1 MQKNPKVVNVAV
13 IGCGVFGAEIAIK
26 AKSYGLSVNVYEA
39 KNDIL
44 SGASANNQNRLHLG
58 FHYPR
63 DLETGKQSIRGFDA
77 FKKKYAGC
85 IQDGF
90 LNAYFIANKGSL
102 TTPNDFLK
110 FCELLG
116 APYKI
121 ISPKDLPVEV
131 CGADTGI
138 LCEEVVYDCGIL
150 RDLVWQALRHDH
162 VKVELN
168 TRVVNISK
176 NGDGY
181 LVEFQNQSPVLADVV
196 VNASYGDVN
205 RLTEQLGHTVTER
218 LFEYTA
224 VPIIELDMPRVGVTI
239 MDGPFMTILPHGK
252 SKNFL
257 LYNVVH
263 TLIEKN
269 IATQI
274 DPAWL
279 TPETAPFSG
288 VNKMRYF
295 EKMISLCKEYL
306 PALARAKVTGFL
318 EGPRMV
324 QAHSENSDA
333 RHSAVTSY
341 DDSYFTVFAGKI
353 DHCMWVADEVG
364 VQLQTKFK

>member
-1 MQKNPKVVNVAV
+1 MQKTLKVINVAV
-13 IGCGVFGAEIAIK
+13 VGCGIFGAEIAIK
-26 AKSYGLSVNVYEA
+26 AKSYGLSVEVYEA
-39 KNDIL
+39 KSDIL

-77 FKKKYAGC
+77 FKKKYAEC
-85 IQDGF
+85 IQNGF
-90 LNAYFIANKGSL
+90 MNAYFIANKGSL
-102 TTPNDFLK
+102 TTPGDFVK
-110 FCELLG
+110 FCDLLD
-116 APYKI
+116 ASYKK

-150 RDLVWQALRHDH
+150 RDLIWKNLRHDNIN
-162 VKVELN
+162 VELN
-168 TRVVNISK
+168 ARVVNISK
-176 NGDGY
+176 NGEGY
-181 LVEFQNQSPVLADVV
+181 RLEFQNQFPVLADVV
-196 VNASYGDVN
+196 VNASYGDIN
-205 RLTEQLGHTVTER
+205 RLTEQLGHMVSER

-239 MDGPFMTILPHGK
+239 MDGPFMTVLPHGK

-257 LYNVVH
+257 LYNVEH
-263 TLIEKN
+263 TLIAKN

-274 DPAWL
+274 DPTWL
-279 TPETAPFSG
+279 IPETAPFAG
-288 VNKMRYF
+288 VDKVQYF

-306 PALARAKVTGFL
+306 PALARAKVVGFL

-333 RHSAVTSY
+333 RHSAVTGY
-341 DDSYFTVFAGKI
+341 DNNYFTVFAGKI